1 MKWRIRGFVSW
12 CYEQVITLDCL
23 CCKKNKISMYL
34 HFTLHTKIKSNIGTQ
49 GYHTLVTLLGKHSL
63 LSFDVVTII
72 YMVGSLVDTE
82 KTPKST
88 IMKFA
93 HARV

>member
-1 MKWRIRGFVSW
+1 
-12 CYEQVITLDCL
+12 
-23 CCKKNKISMYL
+23 MYL

-49 GYHTLVTLLGKHSL
+49 GYQTLVTLLGKHSL